1 MDESQKEKV
10 STVLSRPWELLGFG
24 CHYAWIA
31 FLVVDPR
38 TFEGMGSGDE
48 VMLLRVILAGA
59 IAVCYAATLF
69 ASRVLK
75 APVPTRFVIVG
86 GGIAG
91 TVGTLLL
98 LAPVDGAARVCLW
111 IIAAAAIGFSYVLS
125 MAMGNLFWTKNRSER
140 AVMQLTV
147 SNIVAVVVFTLLSV
161 MPHMWAIILASA
173 LPLAGDIVL
182 AMSKGGKR
190 RSEPY
195 SEKPTASRDRIR
207 MAVSSFAYMF
217 AYGVVVGCPVA
228 GRGPLGFL
236 AMGLGLGLGAI
247 VSLLVAMRCAPA
259 EWMGIVDRLSMP
271 ALLLGCA
278 GVVCF
283 ASEQGGIASLFQI
296 AAISGVVFS
305 DHFFW
310 IVNADMAYRDR
321 KGLAQAIVEV
331 RGLTRWLGF
340 CAGEVVVFA
349 CAGAGEACVAVFFA
363 FVLVLLSRTVAFYRD
378 DAIRLIYGRETGEV
392 DDAHELRCAKVAKLY
407 SLSPRE
413 TEVFMLLAQ
422 GRTGTYI
429 QEQLVLSQSTVK
441 THTRSIYRKLNVGD
455 RQEMLDLIQQTKL

>member
-10 STVLSRPWELLGFG
+10 STILSRPWELFGFG

-31 FLVVDPR
+31 FLVIDPR

-69 ASRVLK
+69 TSRVLK
-75 APVPTRFVIVG
+75 APVPTRFLVVG

-91 TVGTLLL
+91 TAGTLLL
-98 LAPVDGAARVCLW
+98 LVPVDGAARVCLW

-147 SNIVAVVVFTLLSV
+147 SNVVAVVVFALLSV
-161 MPHMWAIILASA
+161 MPHMWAVVLASA

-207 MAVSSFAYMF
+207 MAVGSFAYMF
-217 AYGVVVGCPVA
+217 AYGVIVGCPVV
-228 GRGPLGFL
+228 GHGSLEFL
-236 AMGLGLGLGAI
+236 VIGLGLGAI

-278 GVVCF
+278 GVACF
-283 ASEQGGIASLFQI
+283 ASEQGGIASFFKI

-331 RGLTRWLGF
+331 LGLMQWLGF
-340 CAGEVVVFA
+340 YAGEVVAFV
-349 CAGAGEACVAVFFA
+349 CAGVGEARIAVFFA